1 VAAPIKLMRS
11 LYPSGFGGS
20 AGGAGSGST
29 QVRTTATITTAAIAN
44 NITENDNLVMART
57 FTLLSIEVSAYARVR
72 LYSTDAARTADA
84 SRPLGAPTPAGTQNG
99 IIAEVIMVSQLGVLS
114 WMMSP
119 AAQGFNDDSPAA
131 TTIYAAVT
139 NLSGANSTITVT
151 FTYLPL
157 E

>member
-1 VAAPIKLMRS
+1 MRS
-11 LYPSGFGGS
+11 IFPAGLGGGPGSGGGY
-20 AGGAGSGST
+20 GST
-29 QVRTTATITTAAIAN
+29 QVRTTATVITAALDN
-44 NITENDNLVMART
+44 NVTENDDLVMART
-57 FTLLSIEVSAYARVR
+57 FILQSIMVSAYARVR
-72 LYSTDAARTADA
+72 LYSTAAARTADA
-84 SRPLGAPTPAGTQNG
+84 LRPLGAPTPQGTQNG

-119 AAQGFNDDSPAA
+119 AANGCNDDTPAA
-131 TTIYAAVT
+131 TTIYAATT